1 MKGGRCVMYHPYFDH
16 EFYSG
21 QLGYEESIRM
31 AAMPRSPSPPESKRK
46 KSPLKPVLVYG
57 RLVWM

>member
-1 MKGGRCVMYHPYFDH
+1 MYHPYFDH

-21 QLGYEESIRM
+21 QPGYEESIRM
-31 AAMPRSPSPPESKRK
+31 AAMPRLPSPPESKRK
-46 KSPLKPVLVYG
+46 ESPLKPVLVYG